1 MSYPTPQKWE
11 LQVASTKKK
20 RALEAYPLAFQIS
33 TKKRELFP
41 KWKQTSV
48 ISLNASLLSVLKFE
62 GREGPVRLPLV
73 TVTTKAVP
81 RCPGVITP
89 PPNIQGVFLRREC
102 AKVWASRML
111 WEAVCS
117 EVYYLKNV

>member
-1 MSYPTPQKWE
+1 
-11 LQVASTKKK
+11 
-20 RALEAYPLAFQIS
+20 
-33 TKKRELFP
+33 
-41 KWKQTSV
+41 
-48 ISLNASLLSVLKFE
+48 
-62 GREGPVRLPLV
+62 VRLPLV
-73 TVTTKAVP
+73 TVATKAVP

-117 EVYYLKNV
+117 EVYYLKKCLRGSIGEGRMVEFAKVFCSLEAFVT

>member
-1 MSYPTPQKWE
+1 
-11 LQVASTKKK
+11 
-20 RALEAYPLAFQIS
+20 
-33 TKKRELFP
+33 
-41 KWKQTSV
+41 V
-48 ISLNASLLSVLKFE
+48 ISLNASLLSVLKVE

-73 TVTTKAVP
+73 TVATKAVP
-81 RCPGVITP
+81 RCPGVITPPTP

-117 EVYYLKNV
+117 EVYYLKFCLRGSIGEGRMVEFAKVFCSLEAFVT